1 MKKLLFSGI
10 IACAS
15 LLVQGQNLPAE
26 VKVKF
31 IDKEKRAA
39 SFEMPYP
46 PEIVEKAIQ
55 DRMAAKGSRP
65 EKMRGYTLYRGVDVK
80 QLGERA
86 DLYFKVERKGRK
98 DKNASIITVFAV
110 NPNENAATT
119 NTDSEKLEDSK
130 EVLMSLVPVIESKD
144 METNIA
150 NQEAQIRDAEKKLKR
165 MQDDQAEY
173 EEKIKGLEKKLDE
186 NRKNQELQTVEID
199 KMKTFL
205 DAMKDKKSQLGK
217 TGS

>member
-1 MKKLLFSGI
+1 MKKLLLSAI

-15 LLVQGQNLPAE
+15 LLMQAQSLPAE

-46 PEIVEKAIQ
+46 PEIVEKAIE
-55 DRMAAKGSRP
+55 DRMASKGSRP

-86 DLYFKVERKGRK
+86 DLYFKVEKKSRK
-98 DKNASIITVFAV
+98 DKNASVITVFAV
-110 NPNENAATT
+110 KPNENAATT
-119 NTDSEKLEDSK
+119 DTDSEKLEDSK

-165 MQDDQAEY
+165 MQDEQADY
-173 EEKIKGLEKKLDE
+173 EGKMKAFQTKLDE
-186 NRKNQELQTVEID
+186 NLKNQELQTAEIE

>member
-46 PEIVEKAIQ
+46 PEIVENAIQ

-86 DLYFKVERKGRK
+86 DLYFKVERKSRK
-98 DKNASIITVFAV
+98 DKNASVITVFAV
-110 NPNENAATT
+110 KANENAATSD
-119 NTDSEKLEDSK
+119 TDTEKLEDSK

-173 EEKIKGLEKKLDE
+173 EEKMKGLQNKLDE
-186 NRKNQELQTVEID
+186 NRKNQELQTVEIE

>member
-31 IDKEKRAA
+31 IDKEKKAA

-46 PEIVEKAIQ
+46 PEIVEKAIE

-65 EKMRGYTLYRGVDVK
+65 EKVRGYTLYRGVDVK

-110 NPNENAATT
+110 KPNENAATT
-119 NTDSEKLEDSK
+119 DSDTEKLEDSK

-165 MQDDQAEY
+165 MKDDQAEY
-173 EEKIKGLEKKLDE
+173 EEKMKGLQNKLDE
-186 NRKNQELQTVEID
+186 NLKNQELQTAEID

>member
-1 MKKLLFSGI
+1 MKKLLLSGI
-10 IACAS
+10 IAFFV
-15 LLVQGQNLPAE
+15 LVMQAQNLPKE

-46 PEIVEKAIQ
+46 TEIVENAIK

-86 DLYFKVERKGRK
+86 DLYFKVERKSRK
-98 DKNASIITVFAV
+98 DKNVSVITVFAV
-110 NPNENAATT
+110 SPNENAASSTT
-119 NTDSEKLEDSK
+119 DDEKIEDSK
-130 EVLMSLVPVIESKD
+130 EVLMSLVPEIESKD
-144 METNIA
+144 VETNIA
-150 NQEAQIRDAEKKLKR
+150 NQEAQIRDAEKKLKG
-165 MQDDQAEY
+165 MQDDQVDY
-173 EEKIKGLEKKLDE
+173 EKKIKTLEGKLEE
-186 NRKNQELQTVEID
+186 NRKNQELQTAEID
-199 KMKTFL
+199 KMKSFL

>member
-1 MKKLLFSGI
+1 MKKLLLSGI
-10 IACAS
+10 IAFFV
-15 LLVQGQNLPAE
+15 LVMQAQNLPKE

-46 PEIVEKAIQ
+46 TEIVKNAIK

-86 DLYFKVERKGRK
+86 DLYFKVERKSRK
-98 DKNASIITVFAV
+98 DKNSSVITVFAV
-110 NPNENAATT
+110 SPNENAATT
-119 NTDSEKLEDSK
+119 TTDIDKLDDSK
-130 EVLMSLVPVIESKD
+130 EILLSLVPDIESKD
-144 METNIA
+144 VENNIA
-150 NQEAQIRDAEKKLKR
+150 NQEAQIHDAEKKLKR
-165 MQDDQAEY
+165 MQDEQADY
-173 EEKIKGLEKKLDE
+173 EAKIKNLQGKLEE
-186 NRKNQELQTVEID
+186 NRKSQELQTAEIE
-199 KMKTFL
+199 KKKTFR
-205 DAMKDKKSQLGK
+205 DAMKDKQSQLGK

>member
-1 MKKLLFSGI
+1 MKKLLMTVF
-10 IACAS
+10 IAFTYSVMQAQS
-15 LLVQGQNLPAE
+15 LPAE

-31 IDKEKRAA
+31 IDKDKKAA

-46 PEIVEKAIQ
+46 TEIVEKAIQ
-55 DRMAAKGSRP
+55 DRMESKGSRP
-65 EKMRGYTLYRGVDVK
+65 EKVKGYTLYRGVDVK

-86 DLYFKVERKGRK
+86 DLYFKVERKSRK
-98 DKNASIITVFAV
+98 EKNSSIITVFAV
-110 NPNENAATT
+110 SANANAATT
-119 NTDSEKLEDSK
+119 TTDNDKLEDSK

-150 NQEAQIRDAEKKLKR
+150 NQEAQIREADKKLKR
-165 MQDDQAEY
+165 MQEEQADY
-173 EEKIKGLEKKLDE
+173 EEKIKNLQSKLEE

-199 KMKTFL
+199 KMKSFL